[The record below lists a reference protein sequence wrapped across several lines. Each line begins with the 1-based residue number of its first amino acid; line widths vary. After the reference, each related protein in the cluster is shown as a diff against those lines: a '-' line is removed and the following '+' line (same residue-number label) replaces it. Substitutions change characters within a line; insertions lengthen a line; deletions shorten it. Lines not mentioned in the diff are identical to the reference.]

1 MRVRGVTWSVLACV
15 VLASPALA
23 QGGPPPGG
31 EPGGPPPDPA
41 RLEQLRQEIEARFG
55 AQVREQLGLSD
66 EQAAKLKAMSDDY
79 AQKRRAL
86 EADER
91 QLRQALA
98 GQLRPGIAANSD
110 SVTRY
115 VDQLTALRVRY
126 AQTFQSEMRDLN
138 SVLTPVQRGQY
149 MLMRDRL
156 MNRIR
161 DLREMRALQEGGPG
175 RPFPGGQGPRG
186 GGMRRP

>member
-1 MRVRGVTWSVLACV
+1 MAFRRLAWSALAYAV
-15 VLASPALA
+15 MAGPALA

-31 EPGGPPPDPA
+31 EPGGPPDPA
-41 RLEQLRQEIEARFG
+41 RMEQLRQEIEARFG

-66 EQAAKLKAMSDDY
+66 DQAAKLKAMSGDY
-79 AQKRRAL
+79 AQRRRAL
-86 EADER
+86 EAEER
-91 QLRQALA
+91 QVRQALA
-98 GQLRPGIAANSD
+98 GQLRPGIAANND

-126 AQTFQSEMRDLN
+126 VQSFQDEMRDLN
-138 SVLTPVQRGQY
+138 TVLTPVQRGQY

-161 DLREMRALQEGGPG
+161 DLRDMRALQEGAPG
-175 RPFPGGQGPRG
+175 RPFPGGAGPRG